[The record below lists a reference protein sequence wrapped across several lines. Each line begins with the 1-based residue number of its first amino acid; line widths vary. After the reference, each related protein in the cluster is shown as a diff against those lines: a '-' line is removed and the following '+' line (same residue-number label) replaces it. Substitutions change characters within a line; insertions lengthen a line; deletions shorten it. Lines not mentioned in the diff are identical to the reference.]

1 MSIFSP
7 TAQQDPVPTTAGDTF
22 QSDAEFVER
31 LRFLRQSRRSRKLEM
46 RGELVRESLSADERV
61 TILAKT
67 GGRCHV
73 CGGVIEGKWAADH
86 LVSHCLGG
94 PHTLDN
100 YLPAHP
106 ICNNYRWFYGPEEFQ
121 WILKLGVW
129 LRTHIER
136 QTTVGRLASIA
147 FWKYEC
153 IRKSRRKE
161 QARGA
166 KA

>member
-1 MSIFSP
+1 MSIFTSI
-7 TAQQDPVPTTAGDTF
+7 TKQDSVTTSAADRF
-22 QSDAEFVER
+22 QSDSEFVER

-46 RGELVRESLSADERV
+46 RDQLVRESLSADERSQ
-61 TILAKT
+61 ILAKT

-86 LVSHCLGG
+86 LVSHSLGG

-106 ICNNYRWFYGPEEFQ
+106 ICNNYRWFYKPEEFQ

-136 QTTVGRLASIA
+136 KTPLGQLASLA

-153 IRKSRRKE
+153 IRISRRKE
-161 QARGA
+161 KAHGA